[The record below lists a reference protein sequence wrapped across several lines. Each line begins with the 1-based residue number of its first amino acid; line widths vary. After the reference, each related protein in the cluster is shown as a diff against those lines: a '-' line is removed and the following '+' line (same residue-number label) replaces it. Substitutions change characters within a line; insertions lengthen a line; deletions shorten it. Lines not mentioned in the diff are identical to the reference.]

1 MTRLLETASTSLSP
15 AEAFAAVG
23 DFENIDQWDPG
34 VISSVK
40 RTPGEVGVGTVY
52 DLELSYRDRTLEMAY
67 TVTEL
72 VDGEKIVLEGTG
84 GVIHAIDVI
93 SFEPNDEGTLV
104 TYQADLTL
112 TGIARFFQPLIKD
125 RLAEVG
131 EAAGH
136 GLRTWLRELQAHRA

>member
-1 MTRLLETASTSLSP
+1 MTRLSETASTSLSP

-34 VISSVK
+34 VTSSVK

-52 DLELSYRDRTLEMAY
+52 DLELTYRDRALQMSY

-72 VDGEKIVLEGTG
+72 IDGERIVLEGTG
-84 GVIHAIDVI
+84 GVVHAIDVI
-93 SFEPNDEGTLV
+93 SFEPNDGGTLV

-112 TGIARFFQPLIKD
+112 TGIARIFQPLLNG
-125 RLAEVG
+125 RLAAVG

-136 GLRTWLRELQAHRA
+136 GLRTWLRELELHRA